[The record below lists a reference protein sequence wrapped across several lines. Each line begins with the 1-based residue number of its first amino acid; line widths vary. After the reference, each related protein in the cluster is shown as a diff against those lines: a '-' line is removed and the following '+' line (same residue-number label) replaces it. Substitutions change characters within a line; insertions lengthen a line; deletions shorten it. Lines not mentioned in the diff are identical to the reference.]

1 MSRFL
6 VLVWLGLAASSAT
19 AFDILQPLPQTPPIP
34 ADNPQNPA
42 KIALGKHLYFDPRLS
57 ADGTSNCDACHQ
69 LAGGG
74 EDKGVSQKRSLN
86 KLKRSAPTLWNVAFQ
101 TVLFMDGRATS
112 LELQAAEHLLDPAV
126 MALATEE
133 TLVARLT
140 SIKAYRELF
149 ISAFGDDAIN
159 LLRTTQALASF
170 ERTLLTPNSAFDKF
184 IKGDKKALSTQ
195 QKRGLDLFDNLGCM
209 SCHFGVNFAG
219 PAPGPAIGMGE
230 GFYELFPNHL
240 GSEYDQKYALAD
252 DLGRYLVTQDPGHK
266 YMWRVPILRNIA
278 LTAPYFHNGSVIT
291 LDEAVRIMAKTQLR
305 LQLSDADTADIVA
318 FLLSLTGERP
328 QITLP
333 QLPNTLGYTPLA
345 TRNR

>member
-1 MSRFL
+1 MQHYLFL
-6 VLVWLGLAASSAT
+6 LLLLCGAPSAWS
-19 AFDILQPLPQTPPIP
+19 FDILQALPKTAP
-34 ADNPQNPA
+34 APQDNPQTAA
-42 KIALGKHLYFDPRLS
+42 KINLGKTLFFDPRLS
-57 ADGTSNCDACHQ
+57 ADGGLSCDDCHQ

-74 EDKGVSQKRSLN
+74 EDKGTSQGRSQR

-133 TLVARLT
+133 SLVARL
-140 SIKAYRELF
+140 SSMRGYRELF
-149 ISAFGDDAIN
+149 RQTFGDDTIS

-170 ERTLLTPNSAFDKF
+170 ERTLLTPNSAFDRY
-184 IKGDKKALSTQ
+184 IKGKKKALTEQ
-195 QKRGLDLFDNLGCM
+195 QKRGLTLFDERGCL

-252 DLGRYLVTQDPGHK
+252 DLGRYNVTQDPGHK

-278 LTAPYFHNGSVIT
+278 LTAPYFHNGSVNT
-291 LDEAVRIMAKTQLR
+291 LEEAVRIMAKTQLR
-305 LQLSDADTADIVA
+305 LQLNDTDNADIVA
-318 FLLSLTGERP
+318 FLQSLTGERP

-333 QLPNTLGYTPLA
+333 QLPSTPGYTPLP